1 MSPSSVSSRAPKRST
16 GSSGA
21 PAKRAA
27 APSAQG
33 HERTRS
39 APIPPVYIQ
48 RYGLFVAL
56 LMVVIGFL
64 LVVGSARVL
73 NNAASAARA
82 NADDAGARQFLHA
95 TAYLTNTQNILI
107 LGSDKRTDEAMW
119 RTDVIMLAAIDRA
132 SGRAAVISLPRD
144 LYVDIPNYG
153 PGRINTAD
161 FIGSTEGRS
170 PQAGVQTLRDIIE
183 RDLGIETDNYVRI
196 DFDGF
201 KQIIDAL
208 GGVDVEVDCPLQDPY
223 LLEAIGVER
232 IEPGQHHMDG
242 DFALAYVRSRRQGG
256 DFDRAR
262 RQQRLLMAVRNRALS
277 TNLITRL
284 PQLLPATLRT
294 VETDMN
300 PLEMAS
306 LARWMVNMDLS
317 KLKGFV
323 IDANMTSFETL
334 PSGEQVLKPDWA
346 SIHQGIANLFSPQT
360 KPLFESSDRSW
371 YCPGIEEM
379 TPTQ

>member
-1 MSPSSVSSRAPKRST
+1 MPSSSTSTRSPKHNPPAAKRTASSRRP
-16 GSSGA
+16 
-21 PAKRAA
+21 
-27 APSAQG
+27 AQG
-33 HERTRS
+33 RS
-39 APIPPVYIQ
+39 QPLPPAYVQ
-48 RYGLFVAL
+48 RYGLIVAL
-56 LMVVIGFL
+56 LLVIVGFL
-64 LVVGSARVL
+64 LVVGSARALRNAGATGGVSGSDAD
-73 NNAASAARA
+73 NAA
-82 NADDAGARQFLHA
+82 ARQFLHA
-95 TAYLTNTQNILI
+95 TTYLTNTQNILI

-119 RTDVIMLAAIDRA
+119 RTDVIMLAAIDRV

-161 FIGSTEGRS
+161 FIGSTEGKS

-183 RDLGIETDNYVRI
+183 RDLSIEIDNYVRI

-201 KQIIDAL
+201 KQVIDSL
-208 GGVDVEVDCPLQDPY
+208 GGVDVEVDCPLEDPY

-242 DFALAYVRSRRQGG
+242 DFALAYVRTRRQGG

-306 LARWMVNMDLS
+306 LGRWMVSLDLA

-346 SIHQGIANLFSPQT
+346 SIHQAIANLFSAET
-360 KPLFESSDRSW
+360 KPLLESSDRSW
-371 YCPGIEEM
+371 YCPGSEEM